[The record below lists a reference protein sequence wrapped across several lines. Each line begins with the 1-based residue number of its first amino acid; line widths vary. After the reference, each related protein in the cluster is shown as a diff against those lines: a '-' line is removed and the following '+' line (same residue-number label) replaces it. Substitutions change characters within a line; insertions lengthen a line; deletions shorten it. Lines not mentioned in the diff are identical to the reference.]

1 MSARIIALI
10 GCGRWGRHI
19 LRDLVTLGAEVQV
32 VSPSAASRAEALARG
47 ARAVF
52 AGPGELGR
60 VDGVVVATP
69 TVTHADVI
77 EDLLALGCP
86 IFVEKPLASSVE
98 RARAVVA
105 QAGERI
111 FVMDKWRY
119 HPGVVRLAA
128 LAREGA
134 FGRLHAIRLQR
145 LGWHNPHADVDAAWI
160 LMPHDLSIAL
170 HILGRLPPVTFARSL
185 CREGADRA
193 VLAVLEDDAG
203 PPISIEISIVSPE
216 TRRSCTVVGERLTAQ
231 LTNSYD
237 EALLLRRGPPGSEH
251 AEAGTFACDG
261 KLPLLAELE
270 RFLGYL
276 DGGPPPDSTAA
287 DGLLIVERVAAIRRL
302 AGLQ

>member
-1 MSARIIALI
+1 MSARTIALI
-10 GCGRWGRHI
+10 GCGRWGHFI
-19 LRDLVTLGAEVQV
+19 LRDLVALGADVHV
-32 VSPSAASRAEALARG
+32 VSPSAASRAGALAQG
-47 ARAVF
+47 ARAAS
-52 AGPGELGR
+52 AGLGELGR

-77 EDLLALGCP
+77 EDLLPLGCP

-145 LGWHNPHADVDAAWI
+145 LGWHNPHVDVDAAWI
-160 LMPHDLSIAL
+160 LLPHDLSISL
-170 HILGRLPPVTFARSL
+170 HILGRLPPVSFARSL
-185 CREGADRA
+185 CREGPDRA

-203 PPISIEISIVSPE
+203 PPVTIEISIVSPE
-216 TRRSCTVVGERLTAQ
+216 NRRSCTVVGERLTAQ

-237 EALLLRRGPPGSEH
+237 EALLLRHGAPGAQS
-251 AEAGTFACDG
+251 AEASTLMCDG

-287 DGLLIVERVAAIRRL
+287 DGLLIVERLAEIRRL
-302 AGLQ
+302 AGME